1 LQTPPVNGASTPADQ
16 RSSII
21 SDARPIRLRPCVA
34 IQARGRRQRARI
46 VDAHIAIKH
55 AVGTSSGQAPAVP
68 PSVTDHT
75 SGGDLALSAFIE
87 KSPAELRAWAGL
99 RFCRVCR
106 RLEVAHRFSQG
117 RIIARALVSGLA
129 HSIIFMRPRNQ
140 IAVIP
145 MPHSRIFKSES
156 HFGTH

>member
-1 LQTPPVNGASTPADQ
+1 TCGWHLVGPSA
-16 RSSII
+16 RS
-21 SDARPIRLRPCVA
+21 
-34 IQARGRRQRARI
+34 
-46 VDAHIAIKH
+46 
-55 AVGTSSGQAPAVP
+55 P

-106 RLEVAHRFSQG
+106 RLEVAHRLSQG
-117 RIIARALVSGLA
+117 RIITRALVSRFS
-129 HSIIFMRPRNQ
+129 HSINFMRPRNE

-156 HFGTH
+156 HFRTH